1 MSSTSPQL
9 DHLLLVK
16 EDVLLPGLQH
26 QLLVIL
32 LLQLQ
37 LLRLLLNLQL
47 LMFYQHL
54 LLLES
59 LLYHHL
65 LL

>member
-1 MSSTSPQL
+1 MSREISCQH
-9 DHLLLVK
+9 HLAAVLVK

-37 LLRLLLNLQL
+37 LLRLILNLQL

-54 LLLES
+54 RLLER
-59 LLYHHL
+59 LL
-65 LL
+65 